1 MDAWCRKREQGMM
14 RLKREYP
21 MLWSPHLFKGLYRVV
36 WLEVK
41 RNMQNE
47 ATIHFHCSVLFT
59 KIPKDFYTLSST
71 KHLQHTFWTLYIE
84 LDINNSDIPFHW
96 VQSKN
101 DIVIE
106 LLQCIGPTLN
116 TSIYMPRATFPL
128 VSLFC

>member
-21 MLWSPHLFKGLYRVV
+21 MLRSPHLFKGLYIVL

-41 RNMQNE
+41 RNMRFE
-47 ATIHFHCSVLFT
+47 ATNHFYCSVLFT
-59 KIPKDFYTLSST
+59 KIPKDCHTLSST
-71 KHLQHTFWTLYIE
+71 KHLHHTFWTLYIE
-84 LDINNSDIPFHW
+84 LDKNNSDIPFHW

-101 DIVIE
+101 GIVIE
-106 LLQCIGPTLN
+106 LLQCIGPTFI
-116 TSIYMPRATFPL
+116 TSIYMPWATFPL